1 MVRASRAGAGAVV
14 TKSFNRKG
22 REGYRNP
29 SFIEVPGG
37 YFYALGIPNP
47 GMGEMREEVAAVS
60 KAGGPG
66 IASGFGFDA
75 EEFAEAASKGEEG
88 GAIAIELKVSCP
100 HVREGGVEIGQRAEM
115 VSEGTRAGNARVKVP
130 VIVKLTPNVA
140 NIQEIAKA
148 AESAGA

>member
-37 YFYALGIPNP
+37 YLNALGIPNP
-47 GMGEMREEVAAVS
+47 GMDEMREEVAAVA
-60 KAGGPG
+60 KAGVPV

-75 EEFAEAASKGEEG
+75 EEFAAAASRGGEG
-88 GAIAIELKVSCP
+88 GAIAIEMNRSCP
-100 HVREGGVEIGQRAEM
+100 PCREAGV
-115 VSEGTRAGNARVKVP
+115 
-130 VIVKLTPNVA
+130 
-140 NIQEIAKA
+140 
-148 AESAGA
+148 GA